1 MNNKISK
8 INKTSTTL
16 AEIKVKLKNK
26 YKLIYESLC
35 ELQDK
40 IYSDDSWL
48 RLLELNKIDAII
60 DYAVNVT

>member
-26 YKLIYESLC
+26 CTLIYESLC
-35 ELQDK
+35 ELQDE
-40 IYSDDSWL
+40 IYSDDLWL
-48 RLLELNKIDAII
+48 RLAELKKIDAII
-60 DYAVNVT
+60 DYAVNGT